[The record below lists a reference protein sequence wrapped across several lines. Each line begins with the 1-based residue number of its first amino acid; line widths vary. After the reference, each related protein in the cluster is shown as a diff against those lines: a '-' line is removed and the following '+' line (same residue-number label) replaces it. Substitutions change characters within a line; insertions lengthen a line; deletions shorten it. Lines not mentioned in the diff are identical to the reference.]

1 MVEGLGFQSLFAS
14 GMGEVVGHLKGDN
27 VIFLGAERGG
37 SGKGSSAFILK
48 PYKPPNANPP

>member
-14 GMGEVVGHLKGDN
+14 GMGEVFGHLTGDD
-27 VIFLGAERGG
+27 VMFLGAERGG